1 MYGIETI
8 MPQKHYSLAWF
19 DNQHVEHHICEYADD
34 AYTAHKHAVEDV
46 PYLREHPYSVYEVL
60 QELT

>member
-19 DNQHVEHHICEYADD
+19 DNQHVEHHICEYAED
-34 AYTAHKHAVEDV
+34 AYTAQKHAVEDV

-60 QELT
+60 QEL